1 LPSMKGMR
9 VRLDPAPGDPRGP
22 GRVRPGIGGSP
33 VVFFPLLL
41 WLLNAAAPVQA
52 GVGMPEIGSLQVG
65 FYRAHLLNDS
75 AGLRRGT
82 NTLTVHIPD
91 LPAGDDVTLRLHGP
105 EGELIDVPLRPL
117 RVLNG
122 PAGGHGVATASTG
135 APAHD
140 STASAG
146 HAPGQAP
153 EWVVGSDDRA
163 RHLNQPAHRE
173 TPAGETAPAAHTH
186 AHSQLSHGSDVAGGK
201 PAAAHA
207 PDEATYPGTTQAEA
221 PGDHGTAAHGGA
233 VFSGFVARGAA
244 KLPAT
249 GAWRAVLTASDGRG
263 KPLTGELALTVTTD
277 GPNPLFLGFLGL
289 LSGGSVLYGWI
300 RRRRAQSTD

>member
-1 LPSMKGMR
+1 MR
-9 VRLDPAPGDPRGP
+9 AHPDPAPGDPRCPGP
-22 GRVRPGIGGSP
+22 VRPGIGGCP
-33 VVFFPLLL
+33 VVFFPLLLLL

-52 GVGMPEIGSLQVG
+52 GVGMPEIGSLQIG
-65 FYRAHLLNDS
+65 AYRAYLLNDS

-105 EGELIDVPLRPL
+105 RGELIDVPLRPL
-117 RVLNG
+117 RVLSG
-122 PAGGHGVATASTG
+122 LAGGHAVAVASAA

-140 STASAG
+140 STASAS

-153 EWVVGSDDRA
+153 AASAGSDDRA
-163 RHLNQPAHRE
+163 KHRDQPAHRE
-173 TPAGETAPAAHTH
+173 TRAGEAAPAPH
-186 AHSQLSHGSDVAGGK
+186 AHAHRQLSQGSDVAGGN

-207 PDEATYPGTTQAEA
+207 PDEATHPGTTRAEA

-233 VFSGFVARGAA
+233 VYSGFVARGAA

-249 GAWRAVLTASDGRG
+249 GAWRAVLTAGDGRG
-263 KPLTGELALTVTTD
+263 KPLTGELALTVTTG
-277 GPNPLFLGFLGL
+277 GPNLLFLGFLGV